1 MGGKGGGQVTQ
12 MPPGQKNM
20 EATIDFFF
28 FTFYLSIQVIWK
40 GGTSL
45 VACEN
50 KEP

>member
-1 MGGKGGGQVTQ
+1 MGEREGTQVTLV
-12 MPPGQKNM
+12 PPGQKSM
-20 EATIDFFF
+20 EPAIDF